1 MSTDRTTEILNYLSA
16 ISRDVGAFRAETQT
30 RFDRL
35 EVRLKDV
42 ETDVREMRGE
52 VRVIASRLDRLEA
65 RILESRAD
73 ARDLEARV
81 VVLEGSGA

>member
-1 MSTDRTTEILNYLSA
+1 MSADRTTEILNYLSA

-35 EVRLKDV
+35 EGRLKDV

-65 RILESRAD
+65 RVLESRAD
-73 ARDLEARV
+73 ARDLAARV
-81 VVLEGSGA
+81 VVLEGSQA

>member
-1 MSTDRTTEILNYLSA
+1 MSADRTAEILNYLSA

-35 EVRLKDV
+35 ESRLKDV

-52 VRVIASRLDRLEA
+52 VRVIA
-65 RILESRAD
+65 
-73 ARDLEARV
+73 
-81 VVLEGSGA
+81 